1 MIIDG
6 KSIKNIVLDELKLMY
21 ESGDIT
27 EEQYIALRRVSVDF
41 SGLLQDEKLCESE
54 EILLDKK

>member
-1 MIIDG
+1 M
-6 KSIKNIVLDELKLMY
+6 IVLDELKLMY

-27 EEQYIALRRVSVDF
+27 EEQYIALSRVSVDF